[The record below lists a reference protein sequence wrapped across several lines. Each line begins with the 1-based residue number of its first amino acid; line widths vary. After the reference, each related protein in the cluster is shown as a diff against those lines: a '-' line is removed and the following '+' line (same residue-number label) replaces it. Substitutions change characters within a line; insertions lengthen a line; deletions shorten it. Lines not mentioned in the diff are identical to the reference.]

1 MQSETKKSGNFGLAL
16 AAIGIVF
23 GDIGTSPIY
32 AISETLKSPG
42 LTNSSECIFGII
54 SFIFWSLTL
63 VIGVKYLFFITRA
76 HNQGEGG
83 IFAILSLF
91 QSSDKLKSRNALILA
106 TTLGIMSA
114 ALLFADSLITP
125 ALSIMSAIEGM
136 NDIYPN
142 AEEWE
147 VPVSI
152 AIILALYAIQSHG
165 TKALSLLFSPVMICW
180 FLAIAAFGLLQVIAT
195 PQILFALS
203 PIYAWKLISLLSLTQ
218 VLTLLGS
225 ILLAVTGAEAIYADM
240 GHFGRKPIMLGW
252 WLIPAHSLLLSYLGQ
267 GAWLLTHHYSPSSE
281 VTPFFEIVPRV
292 FVAPMV
298 VLATLAGVIASQAT
312 ISGMFSLAGQAIQLG
327 YLPRFKILQTSET
340 ERGQIFISKINLL
353 LLIGCLSLVL
363 LFKSSSGLASA
374 YGFAVSATMLLT
386 TLAFSMV
393 VYFIWEWS
401 WWRLFVF
408 CAIALPLDFLFFSA
422 TLMKLPAS
430 HYLTPLIAGCV
441 IWLLV
446 SWRIGNNKLVEKVQ
460 RIDMPLEFFI
470 ELIDQRQDLY
480 KQAKPAIFFQ
490 NLPFPPEAQ
499 MTPFSLLRQV
509 QITSMLY
516 QPAVIV
522 EYLTAPNPRVH
533 KEDRI
538 KAYDL
543 SHNIYLVHVYH
554 GYYEQI
560 SIDPVINYGKE
571 LGWWKNASEIIYF
584 SAKEDLSIENKF
596 SLSLLYKWP
605 FSWLHGMDENI
616 SRTLK
621 LPAIQFVELTMP
633 VDF

>member
-1 MQSETKKSGNFGLAL
+1 
-16 AAIGIVF
+16 
-23 GDIGTSPIY
+23 
-32 AISETLKSPG
+32 
-42 LTNSSECIFGII
+42 
-54 SFIFWSLTL
+54 
-63 VIGVKYLFFITRA
+63 
-76 HNQGEGG
+76 
-83 IFAILSLF
+83 
-91 QSSDKLKSRNALILA
+91 
-106 TTLGIMSA
+106 
-114 ALLFADSLITP
+114 
-125 ALSIMSAIEGM
+125 
-136 NDIYPN
+136 
-142 AEEWE
+142 
-147 VPVSI
+147 
-152 AIILALYAIQSHG
+152 
-165 TKALSLLFSPVMICW
+165 
-180 FLAIAAFGLLQVIAT
+180 
-195 PQILFALS
+195 
-203 PIYAWKLISLLSLTQ
+203 
-218 VLTLLGS
+218 
-225 ILLAVTGAEAIYADM
+225 
-240 GHFGRKPIMLGW
+240 
-252 WLIPAHSLLLSYLGQ
+252 
-267 GAWLLTHHYSPSSE
+267 
-281 VTPFFEIVPRV
+281 
-292 FVAPMV
+292 
-298 VLATLAGVIASQAT
+298 
-312 ISGMFSLAGQAIQLG
+312 
-327 YLPRFKILQTSET
+327 
-340 ERGQIFISKINLL
+340 
-353 LLIGCLSLVL
+353 
-363 LFKSSSGLASA
+363 
-374 YGFAVSATMLLT
+374 
-386 TLAFSMV
+386 
-393 VYFIWEWS
+393 
-401 WWRLFVF
+401 
-408 CAIALPLDFLFFSA
+408 
-422 TLMKLPAS
+422 MKLPAS

-460 RIDMPLEFFI
+460 RIEMPLEFFI

-571 LGWWKNASEIIYF
+571 LGWWKKASEIIYF

-621 LPAIQFVELTMP
+621 LPSIQFVELTMP

>member
-1 MQSETKKSGNFGLAL
+1 MQKQKQKSGNLGLAL

-42 LTNSSECIFGII
+42 LTNRADSIFGII

-76 HNQGEGG
+76 NNQGEGG

-91 QSSDKLKSRNALILA
+91 QASDKLKSRKAIILA
-106 TTLGIMSA
+106 TALGIMSA

-125 ALSIMSAIEGM
+125 ALSIMSAIEGI
-136 NDIYPN
+136 NGIYPD
-142 AEEWE
+142 AKEWV
-147 VPVSI
+147 VPVSSL
-152 AIILALYAIQSHG
+152 IILALYAIQRHG
-165 TKALSLLFSPVMICW
+165 TKTLSRLFSPIMICW
-180 FLAIAAFGLLQVIAT
+180 FTAIAAFGTLQIIDS

-203 PIYAWKLISLLSLTQ
+203 PVYAWKLISILSLTQ
-218 VLTLLGS
+218 ILTLLGS

-267 GAWLLTHHYSPSSE
+267 GAWLLTHHYSTSSS
-281 VTPFFEIVPRV
+281 VTPFFEIVPHALIV
-292 FVAPMV
+292 PMV
-298 VLATLAGVIASQAT
+298 ILATLAGVIASQAT

-340 ERGQIFISKINLL
+340 EKGQIYISKINLL

-363 LFKSSSGLASA
+363 IFKSSSGLASA

-408 CAIALPLDFLFFSA
+408 CAIALPLDCLFFSA

-430 HYLTPLIAGCV
+430 HYLTPLIASCI

-470 ELIDQRQDLY
+470 ELLDQRQDLY
-480 KQAKPAIFFQ
+480 KQDKPAIFFQ

-516 QPAVIV
+516 QPTVIV
-522 EYLTAPNPRVH
+522 EYLTAPSPRIQ

-538 KAYDL
+538 RAYDL
-543 SHNIYLVHVYH
+543 SHNVYLVHVYH

-560 SIDPVINYGKE
+560 SNEPVINIGKE
-571 LGWWKNASEIIYF
+571 YGWWENSSEIIYF
-584 SAKEDLSIENKF
+584 SAKEDLSIKNGLN
-596 SLSLLYKWP
+596 LSLIYKWP

-616 SRTLK
+616 SHTLK

-633 VDF
+633 IDF

>member
-1 MQSETKKSGNFGLAL
+1 MQQENIKSGNLGLAL

-32 AISETLKSPG
+32 AISEALKSPG
-42 LTNSSECIFGII
+42 VTNNSDCIFGII

-91 QSSDKLKSRNALILA
+91 QSSDKLKSKNALILA
-106 TTLGIMSA
+106 TTLGIVSA

-136 NDIYPN
+136 NAIYPD
-142 AEEWE
+142 AQEWV

-152 AIILALYAIQSHG
+152 GIILALYTIQSHG
-165 TKALSLLFSPVMICW
+165 TKTLSLLFSPVMVCW
-180 FLAIAAFGLLQVIAT
+180 FIAIASFGVLQIIAK

-203 PIYAWKLISLLSLTQ
+203 PYYAWKLISILSLTQ
-218 VLTLLGS
+218 ILTLLGS

-240 GHFGRKPIMLGW
+240 GHFGRKPILLGW

-267 GAWLLTHHYSPSSE
+267 GAWLLTHPYSTSSG
-281 VTPFFEIVPRV
+281 VTPFFEIVPRMLI
-292 FVAPMV
+292 APMV
-298 VLATLAGVIASQAT
+298 ILATLAGVIASQAT

-353 LLIGCLSLVL
+353 LLIGCISLVL
-363 LFKSSSGLASA
+363 IFKSSSGLASA

-408 CAIALPLDFLFFSA
+408 CAIALPLDSLFFSA

-430 HYLTPLIAGCV
+430 HYLTPLIASCV
-441 IWLLV
+441 IWILA

-470 ELIDQRQDLY
+470 ELIEQRQDLFH
-480 KQAKPAIFFQ
+480 QHKPAIFFQ

-499 MTPFSLLRQV
+499 MTPFSLLRQI

-522 EYLTAPNPRVH
+522 EYLTAGTPRVE
-533 KEDRI
+533 KKDQIR
-538 KAYDL
+538 AYDL
-543 SHNIYLVHVYH
+543 SHNIYLVHAYH
-554 GYYEQI
+554 GYYEQMT
-560 SIDPVINYGKE
+560 IDPVIEFGKDQ
-571 LGWWKNASEIIYF
+571 GWWQNSSEIIYF
-584 SAKEDLSIENKF
+584 SAKEDLSITNKL